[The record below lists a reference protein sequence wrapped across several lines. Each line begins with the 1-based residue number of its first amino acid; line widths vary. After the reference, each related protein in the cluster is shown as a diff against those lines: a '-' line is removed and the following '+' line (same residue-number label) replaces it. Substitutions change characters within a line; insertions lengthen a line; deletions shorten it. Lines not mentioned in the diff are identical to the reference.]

1 LLPISASGL
10 RERSVF
16 CFDLGDFE
24 GRFFAFT
31 EARTTFFE
39 AGFLA
44 ETLRAGRGLRAA
56 DFFAELFFFF
66 DLAIT

>member
-24 GRFFAFT
+24 GRFLAFT

>member
-24 GRFFAFT
+24 GRFLAFT
-31 EARTTFFE
+31 EVRRTFFE
-39 AGFLA
+39 VGFLA
-44 ETLRAGRGLRAA
+44 ETLRAVRGLRAA
-56 DFFAELFFFF
+56 NFFAELFFFF

>member
-16 CFDLGDFE
+16 SFDLGDFE
-24 GRFFAFT
+24 GRFLAFT

-39 AGFLA
+39 TGFLA
-44 ETLRAGRGLRAA
+44 ETLRARRGLRAA
-56 DFFAELFFFF
+56 DLFAELFFFF

>member
-44 ETLRAGRGLRAA
+44 VTLRAGRSLGAA